1 MAKPKMAMIP
11 STVGGSVYSVLPS
24 NGDGDFNFSRAS
36 AATRI
41 NAQGLIETVAVG
53 DNRLNYPLL
62 DGTVQTCPHLLL
74 EPQRTNTAFP
84 SESFSGYTGTA
95 ATIVSNQAT
104 SPDGYANADLIYPSA
119 SGNFVG
125 KYKTLAPSTTGVVS
139 CFVKQAGKR
148 YAIVGTDNNAT
159 YTCIFD
165 LQTATVVYEATN
177 YTGKI
182 EAFANGWYRVSAA
195 YSASTAANYP
205 FIGLADDAAGAVTV
219 DNTNGLYIWG
229 FQYETSASYATSYIP
244 TTSSATTRIA
254 EVCDGSGNAST
265 FNGSEGVLFVQMSAL
280 ANNATTRRINLR
292 NSSGS
297 NQIRIEY
304 GSSSNLIS
312 GVLFNGSNQAVINN
326 TSYNVIDLNKI
337 AFKYKENDFALW
349 INGVKVGVDTSGTT
363 IGAGILDRI
372 DLSLATTE
380 TYSNVKQ
387 IQYFDSALNDTD
399 LETLTS
405 WTSFSEMA
413 TSQLYSIQ

>member
-24 NGDGDFNFSRAS
+24 NGDGDFNFTRAS

-41 NAQGLIETVAVG
+41 NAQGLIETVAAT

-74 EPQRTNTAFP
+74 EPQRTNLITY
-84 SESFSGYTGTA
+84 SESFSNAYWIKSGSSITSNAAISPDGTLNADKASYTSSGYPQLISSFTGTA
-95 ATIVSNQAT
+95 ATTYTLSFWLKLVSGTPSPKIELYGAGVINATSTPTFTNEWVRYTLTGTTTSAGSFSVYLGFDYVASATGEVLIYGAQLEQGSYSTSYIVSN
-104 SPDGYANADLIYPSA
+104 
-119 SGNFVG
+119 SG
-125 KYKTLAPSTTGVVS
+125 
-139 CFVKQAGKR
+139 
-148 YAIVGTDNNAT
+148 
-159 YTCIFD
+159 
-165 LQTATVVYEATN
+165 
-177 YTGKI
+177 
-182 EAFANGWYRVSAA
+182 
-195 YSASTAANYP
+195 
-205 FIGLADDAAGAVTV
+205 
-219 DNTNGLYIWG
+219 
-229 FQYETSASYATSYIP
+229 
-244 TTSSATTRIA
+244 SATTRIA
-254 EVCDGSGNAST
+254 EECNGSGNAST

-387 IQYFDSALNDTD
+387 IQYFDSALNDSE